1 MEAVEAF
8 LEVYFMKSD
17 FLMKRL
23 AVLREKIDDTE
34 DLINIDLDFRR
45 NELFKVDILLTSGTM
60 ATGLVAAIAGIF
72 GMNLESGGEPETDAN
87 SHYYFVLVAVIASVG
102 CIVIFACLVMYLK
115 YKRLMFVPEP
125 KIVSSTID
133 RNRKLY
139 LMQSQLP
146 PSPSRANTL
155 NPRISRKTGNW

>member
-72 GMNLESGGEPETDAN
+72 GMNLRNKFELS
-87 SHYYFVLVAVIASVG
+87 VAAFYGTTFGILLLCFGVAFFIYRWTK
-102 CIVIFACLVMYLK
+102 F
-115 YKRLMFVPEP
+115 R
-125 KIVSSTID
+125 KI
-133 RNRKLY
+133 L
-139 LMQSQLP
+139 
-146 PSPSRANTL
+146 
-155 NPRISRKTGNW
+155 